1 MTGTNSPNYYNKLHM
16 AFGCVLRVRKNVLLF
31 ASTMQCLTHHTG
43 LCVVNGYTNQAG
55 VVGCVVWLVVSVV
68 YSGRETP
75 GPIPN
80 PEAKPAS
87 R

>member
-1 MTGTNSPNYYNKLHM
+1 
-16 AFGCVLRVRKNVLLF
+16 
-31 ASTMQCLTHHTG
+31 MQCLTHHAY
-43 LCVVNGYTNQAG
+43 VVWLTDGHTCL
-55 VVGCVVWLVVSVV
+55 CVVWLVVSVV

>member
-1 MTGTNSPNYYNKLHM
+1 M
-16 AFGCVLRVRKNVLLF
+16 LRVRKMVLVF

-43 LCVVNGYTNQAG
+43 LCVVNGYTNRF
-55 VVGCVVWLVVSVV
+55 GCVVWLVVSVV